1 MPYFIVHPEL
11 IKTDMKT
18 SPEDVK
24 ANVQASLEKLDTK
37 PDLLLIHTPFVAEKG
52 QIGKLW
58 TILEDLVYDGTLEGV
73 SLGVS
78 NFVPH
83 HLEEVLSVARIK
95 PAAHR
100 MCLSPAYCA
109 ILCNTHGGESCAKL
123 WSL

>member
-1 MPYFIVHPEL
+1 
-11 IKTDMKT
+11 MKT
-18 SPEDVK
+18 TPEDVK
-24 ANVQASLEKLDTK
+24 AYVQSSLEKLDTK
-37 PDLLLIHTPFVAEKG
+37 PNLLLIHTPYVAEKG

-83 HLEEVLSVARIK
+83 HLEEVLSIARIK

-100 MCLSPAYCA
+100 KYLPSAMS
-109 ILCNTHGGESCAKL
+109 
-123 WSL
+123 